1 MKIIQLAYSNYIGGA
16 SKAAYRIHYSL
27 CKNNIDSEL
36 WVNETSSKKL
46 DCKKPYDKI
55 EKKLRKLRRYITWP
69 LLKTIKTTI
78 PIHHSIS
85 LLPSN
90 WVKRINESDAD
101 IVNLHWI
108 QREMLSIEDIS
119 KIKKPI
125 VWTLHDMWA
134 FCGAEHYTNDNR
146 WREGYNFNNRPSY
159 ESGFD
164 LNKWTWRR
172 KQKYWKNPIQII
184 TPSLW
189 LANCARESK
198 LMSNWPVS
206 VVANPLNTEVFKPMD
221 KKIALKKLN
230 LPNNV
235 PLILFGALGGDKDHR
250 KGFDLLIKALEHL
263 KNEIKVEDME
273 IVVLGQS
280 KPKSSPNLGFP
291 IHYMGCLNDD
301 ISLRLVYSSVDA
313 MVIPSRQD
321 NLPNMGVEAQA
332 CGIPVIAFNI
342 GGLPDIV
349 EHKKT
354 GYLAEPF
361 NTEDLANGIMF
372 IIDQSKTKQ
381 LANNARER
389 AIKKFSEKRISEAY
403 LKIYEKLLI

>member
-16 SKAAYRIHYSL
+16 SIAAYRIHYSL

-36 WVNETSSKKL
+36 WVNETLSKKF

-108 QREMLSIEDIS
+108 QREMLSIKDIS

-184 TPSLW
+184 TPSSW
-189 LANCARESK
+189 LANCVRESK

-206 VVANPLNTEVFKPMD
+206 VVANPLNTEVFKPID

-235 PLILFGALGGDKDHR
+235 PLILFGALGGEKDHR

-263 KNEIKVEDME
+263 KNEIKVKDIE

-291 IHYMGCLNDD
+291 IHYMGRHNDD

-349 EHKKT
+349 EHQKT

-361 NTEDLANGIMF
+361 NVEDLANGITF
-372 IIDQSKTKQ
+372 ILDKSKTKQ

-389 AIKKFSEKRISEAY
+389 AIKKFSEKRISEDY